1 LEQHN
6 LAERTSGLASRINNL
21 AVETS
26 GKDSRALM
34 VKQDELTK
42 LAMLAIVKD
51 LDASDQGY
59 KEAVTSLEEAI
70 QFIDTGNQAIQK
82 VTDTINLVTKAINM
96 VTKVLA

>member
-1 LEQHN
+1 MEQHN
-6 LAERTSGLASRINNL
+6 LAERTSGLASRVNNL
-21 AVETS
+21 GVETS

-59 KEAVTSLEEAI
+59 KDAVASLEEAI
-70 QFIDTGNQAIQK
+70 QFIDSGNQAIQK

>member
-1 LEQHN
+1 MEQHN

-51 LDASDQGY
+51 LDASDQNY
-59 KEAVTSLEEAI
+59 KDAVASLEETI

-82 VTDTINLVTKAINM
+82 VTDTINLVTKAVNM
-96 VTKVLA
+96 VAKVLA